1 MNSMKQ
7 LTIVSAIL
15 LALVGCEKKERPAQP
30 SDDTVAKVEVVE
42 KTQETPKVTCDD
54 DALKSRVMTLVGDN
68 ILKSAVDSVAEA
80 ENAGLLEEVLK
91 AKLSGLSIEVDDIK
105 EQGSECVAKVHV
117 VLSEADVENANKA
130 FAKADLP
137 TLADQAKEL
146 GLELV
151 DGHRLVGDLVYQVD
165 GEALSIKSTDNP
177 AIELASSGLAKAI
190 ALQVAQQQKASKPA
204 NDNKPANTVKVT
216 PIAQPTVRPA
226 TQNTTPAQ
234 PREREPRENRD
245 SQENREPRTNNG
257 NGSNNNSANNSNNTT
272 PTPRPRAEQPAQP
285 AQPAVST
292 RPTPKPEPKPEQK
305 PEPKPES
312 KPEPKAESVT
322 HTPVTDNA
330 SEITIVESNDTY

>member
-15 LALVGCEKKERPAQP
+15 LALVGCEKKERPTQP

-42 KTQETPKVTCDD
+42 KAQETPKVTCDD

-117 VLSEADVENANKA
+117 VLSEADVVNANKA
-130 FAKADLP
+130 FAKAELP

-177 AIELASSGLAKAI
+177 AIELASSGLAKAV
-190 ALQVAQQQKASKPA
+190 ALQVAQQKKASKPT
-204 NDNKPANTVKVT
+204 NDNKPTNTVKVT
-216 PIAQPTVRPA
+216 PITQPAVRP
-226 TQNTTPAQ
+226 TTPSNTAPAQ
-234 PREREPRENRD
+234 PREREPREN
-245 SQENREPRTNNG
+245 QGNREPR
-257 NGSNNNSANNSNNTT
+257 ADNNTST
-272 PTPRPRAEQPAQP
+272 SQTPRPRAEQPAQP
-285 AQPAVST
+285 TQPVVNT
-292 RPTPKPEPKPEQK
+292 RPTPKPESKPEQK
-305 PEPKPES
+305 PEPKPEVKP
-312 KPEPKAESVT
+312 KPEPKAETVT
-322 HTPVTDNA
+322 HAPVTDNA